1 MTLRRVSW
9 KVPARFA
16 PVAFAFFMSVLV
28 AFLISLAVTAVNHG
42 LRDGYLLRVLSSYA
56 ASSIVS
62 ASATPDRIFRPSAAT
77 ARQAQV
83 RSVSCLT
90 LTRKLWPCAFMVN

>member
-56 ASSIVS
+56 AAWPVAFISVLAVRPLVLKLVALTVAAPD
-62 ASATPDRIFRPSAAT
+62 ASALDADA
-77 ARQAQV
+77 
-83 RSVSCLT
+83 
-90 LTRKLWPCAFMVN
+90 